1 MDICGEFGCI
11 FEPKLLTFALTLP
24 AFGLSR
30 PGPVHRLWRN
40 AVLHGWGLSLLLA
53 LFFFRLDD
61 FLLAKSMEIFVFPA
75 LALHVLLH
83 ELSHAMT
90 ACTHGI
96 QTEGFMIGILHLFP
110 VGGTVLP
117 ELCHAP
123 ASVRLQVTAAGPL
136 SNLMAASLAC
146 VAAHFGFCRD
156 FMTAFALVGFPLA
169 ILNCLPLPHLD
180 GAELHAVFSKPQK
193 LYPRALFFALT
204 FGAAAGILLACL
216 PFSLAWV
223 LAFFGCGILCTVLP
237 LQSFDFGAHTFG
249 FCCALLLACNKLSS
263 YLGYIGIVG
272 FGFCLLLAVWFPLA
286 LELFFSGL
294 VFLQGKSTPKR
305 KSIKIKQE

>member
-1 MDICGEFGCI
+1 MDICGTFDCI

-30 PGPVHRLWRN
+30 PGPMHRVWSGV
-40 AVLHGWGLSLLLA
+40 VLYGWSISLLLA
-53 LFFFRLDD
+53 LFFFRVDD
-61 FLLAKSMEIFVFPA
+61 LLLAEAVKDFVFPA
-75 LALHVLLH
+75 LVLHMILH
-83 ELSHAMT
+83 ELSHAMA

-96 QTEGFMIGILHLFP
+96 QTECFMIGILHLLP

-117 ELCHAP
+117 ELCNAP
-123 ASVRLQVTAAGPL
+123 DSVRLQVTAAGPL

-146 VAAHFGFCRD
+146 VAAHFGFFRD
-156 FMTAFALVGFPLA
+156 FMMAFAMVGAPLA

-180 GAELHAVFSKPQK
+180 GAALHAVFARPQK

-204 FGAAAGILLACL
+204 FGSAVGILLACL
-216 PFSLAWV
+216 PFYIAWL
-223 LAFFGCGILCTVLP
+223 LAFFGCGTLCAVLP
-237 LQSFDFGAHTFG
+237 LQSFDFWAHTFG
-249 FCCALLLACNKLSS
+249 FCCALLLACTNFSR
-263 YLGYIGIVG
+263 YFGYIGIVG

-294 VFLQGKSTPKR
+294 IFLQSTKRRSPK
-305 KSIKIKQE
+305 